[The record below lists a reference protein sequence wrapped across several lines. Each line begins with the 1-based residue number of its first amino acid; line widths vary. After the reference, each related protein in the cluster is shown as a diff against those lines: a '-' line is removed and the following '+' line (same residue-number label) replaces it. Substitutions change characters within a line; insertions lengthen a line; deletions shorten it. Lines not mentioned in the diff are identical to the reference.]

1 MCRCF
6 VMTARNDFRGISP
19 DAAGQFM
26 AFVLLTAVLSAACLA
41 DEFPQRAEVYEL
53 AEHIRELPPYR
64 SDITVIVEFDIK
76 PLPEVVI
83 RRSVEDS
90 YHEIDQQNGRIRDA
104 ATFQAAVDQ
113 EVARRLQEQ
122 SLPRRIKERWRREG
136 MRYRVDEVR
145 TLTGLEVIDASTP
158 FHRSFIYLADS
169 PSAPRDTAKLNWR
182 QRIKTLYGERHGN
195 VQQSREVWT
204 GGTVGLGVV
213 TLLKLALG
221 MELHARHGETD
232 PVENSVTAIVEGTHP
247 ALDLRVDRKDDARH
261 FQIRP
266 RRGGGLIRFTTPRD
280 RIEPVSFVEITDA
293 AGAVTYRMEV
303 QESDSSGTATR
314 WTEDL
319 IRIRSVGL
327 EHRKFVLLE
336 RHLNEPLEDDTFS
349 TERPEGWTLSDR
361 RPEKHT
367 VIGPDGM
374 PLQVHYFETDSS
386 GAEKNWQPRPR
397 TWVYFWIGQAGGLLI
412 LVSLWLH
419 RTRQR
424 NEPPKSS
431 SSDAPADR
439 P

>member
-1 MCRCF
+1 
-6 VMTARNDFRGISP
+6 MTLATNELVYTTRT
-19 DAAGQFM
+19 AASQFL
-26 AFVLLTAVLSAACLA
+26 AFLLLTVLHSATSRA
-41 DEFPQRAEVYEL
+41 DQLPQRAEVYEL

-64 SDITVIVEFDIK
+64 SDITVIVEFDLK
-76 PLPEVVI
+76 PRPEKEI

-90 YHEIDQQNGRIRDA
+90 YREYDRQNGQIRDA
-104 ATFQAAVDQ
+104 ATFQAAVDR

-158 FHRSFIYLADS
+158 FQRSFLYLADS
-169 PSAPRDTAKLNWR
+169 PRAPRDTARLSWT
-182 QRIKTLYGERHGN
+182 QRIMTVFGERHGN
-195 VQQSREVWT
+195 VQQAREVWT

-213 TLLKLALG
+213 TLLKTALG
-221 MELHARHGETD
+221 MELHARNGGTD
-232 PVENSVTAIVEGTHP
+232 PAEEHVTALVEGTHS
-247 ALDLRVDRKDDARH
+247 ALELRVERDADARH

-266 RRGGGLIRFTTPRD
+266 RRGGGLIRFTTPLD
-280 RIEPVSFVEITDA
+280 RIEPVARVEITDA

-303 QESDSSGTATR
+303 QESDPSGTAIR

-319 IRIRSVGL
+319 IRARSLGL

-361 RPEKHT
+361 RTENHT
-367 VIGPDGM
+367 VIGPDGN
-374 PLQVHYFETDSS
+374 PVRVDYFDTHSED
-386 GAEKNWQPRPR
+386 APQNAPR
-397 TWVYFWIGQAGGLLI
+397 TWRYFWIGQASAALTLFLL
-412 LVSLWLH
+412 WRA
-419 RTRQR
+419 RTR
-424 NEPPKSS
+424 NKGTPPKSPN
-431 SSDAPADR
+431 SDAAPDL